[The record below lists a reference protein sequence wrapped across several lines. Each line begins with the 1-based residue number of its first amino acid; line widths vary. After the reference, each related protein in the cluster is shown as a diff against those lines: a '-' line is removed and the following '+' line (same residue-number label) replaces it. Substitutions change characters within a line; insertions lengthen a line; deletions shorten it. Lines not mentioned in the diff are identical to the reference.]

1 LIPYTDPNA
10 WRIAMDAS
18 EATLSAGLGSGD
30 FDGSFYLS
38 PAGSLAGFTLR
49 LSLPGTPELL
59 WESVSLEGGSEVRGS
74 SRLMLGRRVA
84 RAEVSGFCAHVPV
97 GQTGSSYLK
106 IVLAATFSPLRLR
119 RPRWRLRPV
128 TLRLFTEIRPTAS
141 G

>member
-1 LIPYTDPNA
+1 MIPYTDPDA

-18 EATLSAGLGSGD
+18 EVTLSAGLGSGD

-49 LSLPGTPELL
+49 LCLPGMPELL
-59 WESVSLEGGSEVRGS
+59 WESVSLAGGPEVRGS
-74 SRLMLGRRVA
+74 SRLLLDGRVA
-84 RAEVSGFCAHVPV
+84 RADVSGLCARVPV
-97 GQTGSSYLK
+97 GRAGSSYLK
-106 IVLAATFSPLRLR
+106 IVLTAAFSPLRLR

-128 TLRLFTEIRPTAS
+128 TLRLFTEIRPAES